1 MRRILLSSTALV
13 ALGVT
18 GASADVSISGGA
30 EITYKS
36 TDIAGSTSTDSISEE
51 NFDYTIS
58 FSNTLDNGMSVAGT
72 VNTSQTGVEETG
84 ATISGDFGTI
94 GFGPLGE
101 AGDAFATALDVTPD
115 ESTPFT
121 VGTDYTDDPG
131 DEYVSAA
138 DISYKSNNMGGFQ
151 FSIGVADN
159 GTGETTTAGGSFA
172 TSVGTSSVTVK
183 YNMSDKDISDGSDVD
198 ASSIGLVMG
207 MGNATLTVAQNTMD
221 TGTTEAL
228 VSTGAALSF
237 VVNDA
242 LTLTAYSANQSDDKD
257 TSVDV
262 TDNGF
267 GATYT
272 ITPGL
277 SVSITHN
284 ELDVQNG
291 STYTTSTSGSAT
303 TAALNV
309 SF

>member
-1 MRRILLSSTALV
+1 MRKILLSSTALV

-18 GASADVSISGGA
+18 GAQADVSITGGA
-30 EITYKS
+30 EFNWQSSEIS
-36 TDIAGSTSTDSISEE
+36 GADSSDSM
-51 NFDYTIS
+51 NGNQLDYQIS

-72 VNTSQTGVEETG
+72 VNTSEAGVEEVG

-101 AGDAFATALDVTPD
+101 SGDGFATSLDVTPD

-131 DEYVSAA
+131 DEYVAGA
-138 DISYKSNNMGGFQ
+138 DISFKSANMGGFQ
-151 FSIGVADN
+151 FAIGMGDN
-159 GTGETTTAGGSFA
+159 GTGETSTIGGSFA
-172 TSVGTSSVTVK
+172 TAMGTTSVTVK
-183 YNMSDKDISDGSDVD
+183 YNYSDTAISDGDDKD
-198 ASSIGLVMG
+198 ATSLGLVMG
-207 MGNATLTVAQNTMD
+207 MGNATLTVAQNTLD
-221 TGTTEAL
+221 TGTSEAL

-237 VVNDA
+237 VVNDS

-257 TSVDV
+257 STVDV

-267 GATYT
+267 GVAYT

-277 SVSITHN
+277 KFSVTHN
-284 ELDVQNG
+284 ELDVKN
-291 STYTTSTSGSAT
+291 SSSYTTSTSGSST
-303 TAALNV
+303 KAAINV

>member
-1 MRRILLSSTALV
+1 MRKILLSSTALV

-18 GASADVSISGGA
+18 SASADVSISGGA
-30 EITYKS
+30 ELKFS
-36 TDIAGSTSTDSISEE
+36 SSEVSGAASTDSIGQE
-51 NFDYTIS
+51 NFDYQIS
-58 FSNTLDNGMSVAGT
+58 FSNTLDNGMTVAGT
-72 VNTSQTGVEETG
+72 VNTSETGVEETG

-101 AGDAFATALDVTPD
+101 AGDGFATALDVTPD
-115 ESTPFT
+115 EATPFT

-131 DEYVSAA
+131 DEYVAGA
-138 DISYKSNNMGGFQ
+138 DVSYKSANMGGFQ
-151 FSIGVADN
+151 FAIGMGDN
-159 GTGETTTAGGSFA
+159 GTGETTTVGAQFA
-172 TSVGTSSVTVK
+172 TTMGTTSLTVK
-183 YNMSDKDISDGSDVD
+183 YNYSDTAISDGDDVD
-198 ASSIGLVMG
+198 AHSMGLVMG

-221 TGTTEAL
+221 TGTSEAL
-228 VSTGAALSF
+228 VSTGAALTF
-237 VVNDA
+237 AVNDS
-242 LTLTAYSANQSDDKD
+242 LTLSAYSANQSDDKD
-257 TSVDV
+257 TTVDV

-277 SVSITHN
+277 SVSLTHN
-284 ELDVQNG
+284 ELDVKNG